1 LNSINLSCNDFAF
14 SIKNFSS
21 IVVTSH
27 VLDFKIDVLNVGL
40 SQEKFMTGLG
50 LFSSIF
56 SSTFCF
62 IIVLIKES
70 EIGLFIPLLVS
81 FIFLAISSVVC
92 LSIFNSLVAQAAF
105 GLAYFSNLKLIFGK
119 EKLNVYKIHTRVA
132 ISKTTIKDF
141 TAVA

>member
-1 LNSINLSCNDFAF
+1 
-14 SIKNFSS
+14 
-21 IVVTSH
+21 
-27 VLDFKIDVLNVGL
+27 
-40 SQEKFMTGLG
+40 MTGLG

-92 LSIFNSLVAQAAF
+92 LSIFNSLVAQAVF